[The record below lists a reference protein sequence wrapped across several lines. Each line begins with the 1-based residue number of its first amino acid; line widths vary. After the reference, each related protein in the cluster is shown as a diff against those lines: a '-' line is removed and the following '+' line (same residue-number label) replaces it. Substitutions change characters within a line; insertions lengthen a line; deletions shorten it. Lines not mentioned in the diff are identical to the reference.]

1 MNMIS
6 DLVLAMVARTT
17 CRGARLADFP
27 FARAGWR
34 LSRAIDE
41 QPVDQG

>member
-17 CRGARLADFP
+17 CRGARLAELP
-27 FARAGWR
+27 FCSGWVAAVARHR
-34 LSRAIDE
+34 
-41 QPVDQG
+41 